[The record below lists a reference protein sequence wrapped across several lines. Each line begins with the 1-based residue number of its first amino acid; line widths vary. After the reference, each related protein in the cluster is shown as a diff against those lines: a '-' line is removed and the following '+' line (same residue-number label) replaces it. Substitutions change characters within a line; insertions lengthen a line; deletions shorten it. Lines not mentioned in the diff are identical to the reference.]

1 MHHQP
6 FRPSPANDPP
16 PNASAATHQSNN
28 DLEDDTDDIVG
39 SYLADSSSF
48 LNAWSQSMNSSSHN
62 EFQTSVNEA
71 QAASNSS
78 GSQAWTPPSWHAT
91 RNPSQL
97 STQQYPP
104 QDPPF
109 SRSAIPSSPLAMS
122 SSSTQAHATLSNP
135 AQTSGAASSSG
146 RTVRKSTSNRKLK
159 LQSSTSNLANA
170 ASNTNPSGGPPTSL
184 PDPSLFPDPYPSGF
198 NAGNASTTPP
208 VSLFSAGSS
217 SARSSAYTSA
227 SPASALRSSVASS
240 DSAHNARHQRPSS
253 QHHPHSN
260 TRLSAGDGIMSIGG
274 LPQSLGHSYLLDHSS
289 SDQANSPALSMGQFG
304 FLSAIDSSSPSQVG
318 LASTTDEGVQL
329 RDVDQQ
335 LHSAVTARPGFASAP
350 GSRPMTEYNNL
361 EKTRWSSSDAASRE
375 SKTSS
380 WGNFNL
386 DGPRQPSG
394 SGRGADE
401 PYDSWRHEP
410 TEEREEEYHSDDDL
424 AHEDDDMDR
433 TTAVVLAEQGHG
445 EIVHGE
451 GRDVNELN
459 VPNNTTHLLLGSCAT
474 PNHLPHF
481 LVSTLPSISHSLLVL
496 DVSACFLNTLPPPLA
511 ACRNLEELN
520 VASNPL
526 RVLPTWLAVL
536 TNLRVLIADSIGTS
550 TLPPSLSAAVQLH
563 TLSIRNNRMYSLP
576 CWLCLLPALETL
588 YLDGNPFQ
596 GPWRA
601 LVDPLIA
608 RPVAVNPN
616 TPSVKSPFYPPN
628 TPHTANSLESTDPSE
643 YSEERHDGNM
653 VRQRGASVPWS
664 RGHHSTSSKELNV
677 AFLPPAQGGNNH
689 ANNNSSGV
697 RTRALTLDRDKED
710 VRPST
715 AGGRPRMPGQDSQSP
730 RPHTSFSTHDAFG
743 SRSLSRTK
751 TAPSRRP
758 SGGNSIVSM
767 LQSGEG
773 TPPLVGRSSPAGAMM
788 MMGGSSAPTG
798 GPLHIARGMSA
809 ARSSEVLTLQ
819 TDSLQQQKDGM
830 DEMLERGMSPNS
842 MRKMRST
849 GDMRISPAM
858 ANIQQQQQ
866 SERVPDEMGN
876 LSGQDVPPGFGKF
889 MSVGARGPMKEEY
902 KALTATMFE
911 PPTSSSHLSQST
923 IKGKDK
929 EGEKRKWGF
938 LKKVSKG
945 RLRSGSVT
953 QGDES
958 GGSAAGPQTYTIG
971 PPRTMGGMGGPSA
984 SMPLVPHTSA
994 GNVTAGAPASPF
1006 LTASQVGSRS
1016 TTSLNNQT
1024 SPQRRVLSK
1033 RPTDP
1038 AGHVSMFSSSSS
1050 NGPSTPSTMSMF
1062 STRSGV
1068 HGPPLAALNTS
1079 ARPATS
1085 AGLLAPPSAT
1095 SATPRRAKRRS
1106 FLPLGGPTP
1115 ISIPSHENNVLLVS
1129 GSPEPGDGALESP
1142 AYPMSPMSPLVE
1154 SEEKQ
1159 RERHQRALKS
1169 VMGYL
1174 RDMCDLSAG
1183 TSMGAAAVT
1192 AAAAT
1197 AQAQV
1202 NSNPNFFQQSSH
1214 AESLPPS
1221 RGPSSRS
1228 VSRRPTLSG
1237 QDAARTLSDFNGSS
1251 SSTPSLP
1258 MGSSFT
1264 NHLHSML
1271 SDVSSGKDGESVQ
1284 TSDATADS
1292 SQQEEK
1298 KVKDDKNKR
1307 AMIVKEIVSTERT
1320 YVKLLTELVDIYVK
1334 PATAPVTG
1342 IASSKETVVPA
1353 SERKIVFNGLESL
1366 WSFHKDSF
1374 CPSLEQ
1380 AAKTLEASDDADGQ
1394 ASAQAAFKVAQV
1406 FVSHAAFLR
1415 MYSTYINNFDNAMRR
1430 TKQWTDKSVA
1440 TAVVN
1445 SGAASTIGA
1454 AAANADANAQST
1466 LTPSQ
1471 KKRIKQYLKK
1481 CRTHPRH
1488 SQMNMEAYLLL
1499 PVQRIPRY
1507 RLLFEELV
1515 RATPT
1520 NPDTPDVLQKA
1531 LDEITVLASN
1541 MNEGK
1546 REAESRRKLVQWQG
1560 RIRGKFPSPLV
1571 QPHRRLIMDG
1581 RLQLTRVVRK
1591 MVNYF
1596 EVMGAG
1602 GEKTLI
1608 SVECLAP
1615 EVTPRSLTAILCNDL
1630 LVLCKDPSGGK
1641 DAMGPV
1647 DLWAVLRMQT
1657 VPQPAGIVH
1666 GSALRLVDNKA
1677 ILYFDLPSTTE
1688 ALTWSRAINMH
1699 IPASTK

>member
-1 MHHQP
+1 M
-6 FRPSPANDPP
+6 SNITNTTGA
-16 PNASAATHQSNN
+16 AAAT
-28 DLEDDTDDIVG
+28 TTTTG
-39 SYLADSSSF
+39 
-48 LNAWSQSMNSSSHN
+48 
-62 EFQTSVNEA
+62 
-71 QAASNSS
+71 
-78 GSQAWTPPSWHAT
+78 G
-91 RNPSQL
+91 
-97 STQQYPP
+97 
-104 QDPPF
+104 
-109 SRSAIPSSPLAMS
+109 
-122 SSSTQAHATLSNP
+122 
-135 AQTSGAASSSG
+135 
-146 RTVRKSTSNRKLK
+146 
-159 LQSSTSNLANA
+159 
-170 ASNTNPSGGPPTSL
+170 GGPPTSL

-198 NAGNASTTPP
+198 SAANASTTPP

-240 DSAHNARHQRPSS
+240 DSAHNARHQQQRPSS

-260 TRLSAGDGIMSIGG
+260 TRLSAGDGMMASIGG

-289 SDQANSPALSMGQFG
+289 SSDQPNSPALSMQQFG
-304 FLSAIDSSSPSQVG
+304 FLNAIDRSSPSQVG

-350 GSRPMTEYNNL
+350 GSRPATDYNNL
-361 EKTRWSSSDAASRE
+361 DKTRWSSSDAASRE

-380 WGNFNL
+380 WGNFNV
-386 DGPRQPSG
+386 R
-394 SGRGADE
+394 SGRGADG
-401 PYDSWRHEP
+401 PYDEWSHEA
-410 TEEREEEYHSDDDL
+410 TGEREEDYHSDDDL
-424 AHEDDDMDR
+424 GNEDDDMDR
-433 TTAVVLAEQGHG
+433 TTAVVLAEQGNG

-459 VPNNTTHLLLGSCAT
+459 VPTNTTHLLLGSCAT
-474 PNHLPHF
+474 PNLLPHF
-481 LVSTLPSISHSLLVL
+481 LVNVLPPVAHSLLVL
-496 DVSACFLNTLPPPLA
+496 DISACFLTSLPPPLA

-563 TLSIRNNRMYSLP
+563 TLSIRGNRMYSLP
-576 CWLCLLPALETL
+576 CWLCLLPALEAL

-601 LVDPLIA
+601 LVEPLIP
-608 RPVAVNPN
+608 RTVAVNPN

-628 TPHTANSLESTDPSE
+628 TPHTAHSFESTDPSE
-643 YSEERHDGNM
+643 YSEDRHDENIG
-653 VRQRGASVPWS
+653 RQRQGSIPWAAK
-664 RGHHSTSSKELNV
+664 GHRSTSSKELNLT
-677 AFLPPAQGGNNH
+677 FLPPGQGGNN
-689 ANNNSSGV
+689 NNNNAQQSNPSGV
-697 RTRALTLDRDKED
+697 RSRALTLGDKED
-710 VRPST
+710 GRLGVAA
-715 AGGRPRMPGQDSQSP
+715 AGGARARMLSQDHPQSP
-730 RPHTSFSTHDAFG
+730 RPHTSFSTHDAG
-743 SRSLSRTK
+743 GARSLSRTK
-751 TAPSRRP
+751 TAPSKRP
-758 SGGNSIVSM
+758 SAANSITSL
-767 LQSGEG
+767 LQSGESTPPPSVVGRNSPSATMLMATAFANGGG
-773 TPPLVGRSSPAGAMM
+773 TPAFSRLNSATKSSDA
-788 MMGGSSAPTG
+788 
-798 GPLHIARGMSA
+798 
-809 ARSSEVLTLQ
+809 LTLQ
-819 TDSLQQQKDGM
+819 TDSLSQQGESSM
-830 DEMLERGMSPNS
+830 NEMLERGMSPNTI
-842 MRKMRST
+842 RKMRST
-849 GDMRISPAM
+849 GDMRMSPAY
-858 ANIQQQQQ
+858 ANMQ
-866 SERVPDEMGN
+866 SSQEERMPDEFG
-876 LSGQDVPPGFGKF
+876 GPQDNMAGLGKF

-911 PPTSSSHLSQST
+911 PPTSSSLLSQST
-923 IKGKDK
+923 IKGGKEK

-953 QGDES
+953 QGDDS
-958 GGSAAGPQTYTIG
+958 SSQGGPNTTTIGQHTYTIG

-994 GNVTAGAPASPF
+994 ATTTSGVPQRPM
-1006 LTASQVGSRS
+1006 TASQIGSRS
-1016 TTSLNNQT
+1016 TPMLSQQT

-1038 AGHVSMFSSSSS
+1038 AAHTSMISNYSS
-1050 NGPSTPSTMSMF
+1050 NTPSTPSTMSMF
-1062 STRSGV
+1062 STRSV
-1068 HGPPLAALNTS
+1068 VNPPVLAALNTS
-1079 ARPATS
+1079 ARPSTS

-1095 SATPRRAKRRS
+1095 SPTPTPRKTKRRS
-1106 FLPLGGPTP
+1106 FLPLGGPSP
-1115 ISIPSHENNVLLVS
+1115 ISIPHHDNNVLLVS
-1129 GSPEPGDGALESP
+1129 GSPEPGDGGLDSP
-1142 AYPMSPMSPLVE
+1142 AYPMSPLSPVVE

-1183 TSMGAAAVT
+1183 TSLGAAAV
-1192 AAAAT
+1192 AAAAAN
-1197 AQAQV
+1197 AQALV
-1202 NSNPNFFQQSSH
+1202 NSNPNFSQSVSQPD
-1214 AESLPPS
+1214 SLPSS

-1237 QDAARTLSDFNGSS
+1237 QDAARALSDFNGSS
-1251 SSTPSLP
+1251 MPPSLP
-1258 MGSSFT
+1258 TGSSFSS
-1264 NHLHSML
+1264 HLHSML
-1271 SDVSSGKDGESVQ
+1271 SDMSSPVKDGED
-1284 TSDATADS
+1284 TAADS
-1292 SQQEEK
+1292 SNQPQTEEK

-1320 YVKLLTELVDIYVK
+1320 YVKLLTELVEIYVK
-1334 PATAPVTG
+1334 PASVPATG
-1342 IASSKETVVPA
+1342 IANVSSKETVVPA
-1353 SERKIVFNGLESL
+1353 TERKVVFNGLESL
-1366 WSFHKDSF
+1366 LSFHKDSF
-1374 CPSLEQ
+1374 LPSLEQ
-1380 AAKTLEASDDADGQ
+1380 ASQTLDASDDGDGR
-1394 ASAQAAFKVAQV
+1394 ASAQAANKVAQV
-1406 FVSHAAFLR
+1406 FVSHAAFMR

-1440 TAVVN
+1440 AAVVT
-1445 SGAASTIGA
+1445 SSAASTTG
-1454 AAANADANAQST
+1454 ANAEANAQSN
-1466 LTPSQ
+1466 LTPTQ
-1471 KKRIKQYLKK
+1471 KKRIKQYMKK
-1481 CRTHPRH
+1481 CRAHPKH

-1515 RATPT
+1515 RATPP
-1520 NPDTPDVLQKA
+1520 NPDMPDVLQKA

-1630 LVLCKDPSGGK
+1630 LVLCKDPSGGR
-1641 DAMGPV
+1641 DPNGLV

-1677 ILYFDLPSTTE
+1677 ILYFDLASTTE

-1699 IPASTK
+1699 IPASSK